1 MNKFGIPQSV
11 LDAVSGILNKKHE
24 EIVAKHEPKQIDE
37 TMSVHVKPHENGT
50 HYTVTKVGAAMK
62 KHGGVKVGDKLSD
75 THIDD
80 LHDSDVQVHHE
91 EVQQVNELEAKT
103 LGSYVR
109 KATND
114 ALSKT
119 AVGQREKGRQDARKD
134 HSSKGSDYLA
144 KADKRHRG
152 VELATKKLV
161 KKAETQEGAF
171 SRMDVQRQETER
183 LGPGK
188 VKGDGL
194 KTFVKKPAE
203 PKTEAKD
210 LDTGNV
216 DKALQHDCASHVVHK
231 EWGNGLC
238 IPGQHTLVETEE
250 GKGVVTHY
258 DVLFDHGIE
267 EDVAVEDLDIVK
279 EMSHGHPK
287 KKKMSEMSSKE
298 KMKKGLYNSKLDPVG
313 QEDDDVDNDGDV
325 DDSDGYIKNRRK
337 KISANIKK
345 KVTEAADNRQA
356 QSTGQASN
364 MAKHYYD
371 LAKKASEAG
380 NTASA
385 AKFMRLAKSFYRKSE
400 GMQDKNKQGQQQQV
414 GELYWSDEELA
425 HLSEK
430 SGLDTKTLA
439 SYMTKASDARGHR
452 KLSTK
457 KVDNRYAGVKK
468 ASDELDRR
476 NTMGE
481 ASGQRVTKAAKE
493 EPEHI
498 GVQLRKVVNI
508 GPNHGGVEFSNGKKE
523 KVHPSTARR
532 AMDRYNRAK
541 PAEREELQKH
551 MAHSHDALKHVASGG
566 SLDSS
571 PAK

>member
-11 LDAVSGILNKKHE
+11 LDAVSGILNKQ
-24 EIVAKHEPKQIDE
+24 EPEQIDE
-37 TMSVHVKPHENGT
+37 DMSVHVKPHENGT

-62 KHGGVKVGDKLSD
+62 KHGGVKVGEKLSD

-80 LHDSDVQVHHE
+80 LRDSDIKVHHE
-91 EVQQVNELEAKT
+91 EVQVTE
-103 LGSYVR
+103 
-109 KATND
+109 
-114 ALSKT
+114 
-119 AVGQREKGRQDARKD
+119 EKCDCDCGKSPCVECGKD
-134 HSSKGSDYLA
+134 HHMK
-144 KADKRHRG
+144 
-152 VELATKKLV
+152 E
-161 KKAETQEGAF
+161 
-171 SRMDVQRQETER
+171 
-183 LGPGK
+183 
-188 VKGDGL
+188 
-194 KTFVKKPAE
+194 
-203 PKTEAKD
+203 EAKD
-210 LDTGNV
+210 LDTDNV

-238 IPGQHTLVETEE
+238 IPGMHTLVETEE
-250 GKGVVTHY
+250 GQGVVTHY

-279 EMSHGHPK
+279 EMSHGHPRK

-313 QEDDDVDNDGDV
+313 QEDDDVDNDGDS
-325 DDSDGYIKNRRK
+325 DSSDEYLKKRRK
-337 KISANIKK
+337 AISANIKK
-345 KVTEAADNRQA
+345 KVKAEETEVDTVSIEEAENQA
-356 QSTGQASN
+356 QSTGQAGN

-385 AKFMRLAKSFYRKSE
+385 AKFMRLAKSFYRKKE
-400 GMQDKNKQGQQQQV
+400 GMQDRNQQGQQQQV
-414 GELYWSDEELA
+414 GELHWSDAELE
-425 HLSEK
+425 HLKEK
-430 SGLDTKTLA
+430 SGLETKTLA
-439 SYMTKASDARGHR
+439 SYMTKASNAQGHR

-468 ASDELDRR
+468 ASDELERR

-508 GPNHGGVEFSNGKKE
+508 GPNHGGVEFNNGKKE

-541 PAEREELQKH
+541 PAEREEMQKH

>member
-11 LDAVSGILNKKHE
+11 LDAVSGILNNKQKPE
-24 EIVAKHEPKQIDE
+24 QIDE

-80 LHDSDVQVHHE
+80 LHDSDVEVHHE
-91 EVQQVNELEAKT
+91 EVQVTE
-103 LGSYVR
+103 
-109 KATND
+109 
-114 ALSKT
+114 
-119 AVGQREKGRQDARKD
+119 EKCDCDCGKSPCVECGKD
-134 HSSKGSDYLA
+134 HHMK
-144 KADKRHRG
+144 
-152 VELATKKLV
+152 E
-161 KKAETQEGAF
+161 
-171 SRMDVQRQETER
+171 
-183 LGPGK
+183 
-188 VKGDGL
+188 
-194 KTFVKKPAE
+194 
-203 PKTEAKD
+203 EAKD

-216 DKALQHDCASHVVHK
+216 DKALQHDCASHVVHN

-238 IPGQHTLVETEE
+238 IPGMHTLVETEK

-267 EDVAVEDLDIVK
+267 EDVAVEDLYIVK

-287 KKKMSEMSSKE
+287 KKKMKE
-298 KMKKGLYNSKLDPVG
+298 AKLDPVG
-313 QEDDDVDNDGDV
+313 QEDDDIDNDGDS
-325 DDSDGYIKNRRK
+325 DKSDSYLRNRRRVIGSK
-337 KISANIKK
+337 LKK

-364 MAKHYYD
+364 MAKHYYN
-371 LAKKASEAG
+371 LAKKANEAG

-385 AKFMRLAKSFYRKSE
+385 SKFMRLAKSFYRKSE
-400 GMQDKNKQGQQQQV
+400 GMQDRNKQGQQQQV

-430 SGLDTKTLA
+430 SGLETKTLA
-439 SYMTKASDARGHR
+439 SYMTKASNAQGHR

-468 ASDELDRR
+468 ASDELERR

-523 KVHPSTARR
+523 KVHPSIARR
-532 AMDRYNRAK
+532 AMDRYNKAK
-541 PAEREELQKH
+541 PAEKEELQKH